1 MESQKTYKE
10 RIVEARVTAADAS
23 SDLQAEYIMEL
34 DVSEVCA
41 FADYFVVLTVQSP
54 RQMRAVVDEI
64 ESSLKAFSLP
74 LHHREGDNTSG
85 WTLLDYG
92 DLVIHIL
99 GKDFREFYAIE
110 KTWIDDHDANII
122 RVTQ

>member
-34 DVSEVCA
+34 DVSEVCE

-64 ESSLKAFSLP
+64 ESRLKAFSLP

-122 RVTQ
+122 RITQ